1 MKRIPINHS
10 NRISNKLASFLL
22 SGMLFSTS
30 VFSLAGCGNSLK
42 SEDLTSSITP
52 NTIETNADMATYN
65 ASVTDFGIRLFQNS
79 FANSAMTESNI
90 NLLVS
95 PISVMSALSMT
106 ANGADNETLS
116 QMESTLGMTVSELN
130 SYLHAYRIRATSE
143 QDSKFSL
150 ANSIW
155 FTEDDRFTV
164 EETFLQTVV
173 DYYDT
178 QIYKTPFDKSTVK
191 DINNWIDSNTDGK
204 IPKIIDDVSE
214 NSIMYL
220 VNALAF
226 DAEWQHTYESYQV
239 NDCIFRM
246 EDGTEQTVGTMSSTE
261 NKYLEDERTT
271 GFIKYYKNKDY
282 AFIALLPKEGIRM
295 TDYIASLDGRKLH
308 SLISNPEDT
317 NVTISL
323 PKFEYECFTQMNE
336 ILQAMG
342 MMDAFNVDSADFSN
356 LGSSTGGNI
365 FIEQVLHKT
374 FITVAEKG
382 TKAGAATV
390 VAKASGDI
398 ALEDIKQVYLNRPF
412 VYLLIDCE
420 NNVPFFIGTVMSIN
434 Q

>member
-1 MKRIPINHS
+1 MKKIPINHS
-10 NRISNKLASFLL
+10 NGISNKLASFLL

-30 VFSLAGCGNSLK
+30 VLSLAGCGNSIK

-52 NTIETNADMATYN
+52 NTIETNADMTTYN

-106 ANGADNETLS
+106 ANGANNETLS
-116 QMESTLGMTVSELN
+116 QMESILGMTTSELN
-130 SYLHAYRIRATSE
+130 SYLHTYMTRATSG

-155 FTEDDRFTV
+155 FTDDERFTV
-164 EETFLQTVV
+164 EKAFLQTSV
-173 DYYDT
+173 DYYDA

-191 DINNWIDSNTDGK
+191 DINNWIDTNTDGM
-204 IPKIIDDVSE
+204 IPKMVDDVSE

-226 DAEWQHTYESYQV
+226 DAEWQHIYESYQV
-239 NDCIFRM
+239 NDGIFRM
-246 EDGTEQTVGTMSSTE
+246 EDGTEQTVEMMYSAE

-271 GFIKYYKNKDY
+271 GFIKYYKNKNY
-282 AFIALLPKEGIRM
+282 AFVALLPKEGIRM
-295 TDYIASLDGRKLH
+295 IDYITSLDGRKLH

-317 NVTISL
+317 NVEISL
-323 PKFEYECFTQMNE
+323 PKFEYECSIQMNE
-336 ILQAMG
+336 ILQTMG
-342 MMDAFNVDSADFSN
+342 MTDAFNADSADFSN
-356 LGSSTGGNI
+356 LGNSTGGNI

-390 VAKASGDI
+390 VATTDDAM
-398 ALEDIKQVYLNRPF
+398 ALEDIKQVHLTRPF

-420 NNVPFFIGTVMSIN
+420 NDVPFSIGTMMSIS